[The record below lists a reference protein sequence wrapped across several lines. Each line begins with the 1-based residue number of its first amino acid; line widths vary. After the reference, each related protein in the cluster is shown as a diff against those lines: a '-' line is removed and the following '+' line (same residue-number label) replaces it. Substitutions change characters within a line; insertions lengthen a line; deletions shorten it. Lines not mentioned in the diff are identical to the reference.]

1 MKRFLLIT
9 GMVLMASIG
18 VLGRWEK
25 PALAA
30 PIKLGAVSALPS
42 MVDTFKPLTMLI
54 DKVKSRSKG
63 ELIIEYKGGAEVVA
77 PPDQA
82 MAVKK
87 GVIDMSMTFAAIYE
101 GLVPGVKAMVLSQVY
116 PWEER
121 ENGAFALL
129 QDVHAKAGLYYLGRG
144 YFQPQPGGFF
154 WIWSRPKIEKPADF
168 AGKRIGGISP
178 AANPFIQALGASP
191 KVMDLSEVY
200 TALER
205 GVIDCFWIAFTDV
218 VPTGLAKVL
227 PFCVDHPW
235 YSDNNAIIINMKVW
249 NRLPKHLQKVMTD
262 SMIEV
267 EHEAVK
273 ASEGVFETHRKG
285 MLDAGMKFIKFSP
298 EDAKKY
304 LDTAY
309 KAGWA
314 DVKGKYPEIGGKL
327 EKLISK

>member
-1 MKRFLLIT
+1 MKRLLAIT
-9 GMVLMASIG
+9 LMVFMASIG
-18 VLGRWEK
+18 FFGHFEQ

-42 MVDTFKPLTMLI
+42 MVDPFKPLSMWI
-54 DKVKSRSKG
+54 EKVNKRSKG

-87 GVIDMSMTFAAIYE
+87 GIIDISMTFAAIYE

-144 YFQPQPGGFF
+144 YFHPKPGGFF

-191 KVMDLSEVY
+191 KVMDLSEAY

-205 GVIDCFWIAFTDV
+205 GVIDCFWIAFTDI

-227 PFCVDHPW
+227 PYCIDHGW
-235 YSDNNAIIINMKVW
+235 YSDNNTFIINMKVW
-249 NRLPKHLQKVMTD
+249 NRLPKNLQKVMTD

-267 EHEAVK
+267 ERETVK
-273 ASEGVFETHRKG
+273 VSEGVFGGHRKG
-285 MLDAGMKFIKFSP
+285 MLDAGMTFIKFSP
-298 EDAKKY
+298 ADAKKY

-309 KAGWA
+309 NAGWA
-314 DVKGKYPEIGGKL
+314 DVKGKYPEIGAKL
-327 EKLISK
+327 EKLISR